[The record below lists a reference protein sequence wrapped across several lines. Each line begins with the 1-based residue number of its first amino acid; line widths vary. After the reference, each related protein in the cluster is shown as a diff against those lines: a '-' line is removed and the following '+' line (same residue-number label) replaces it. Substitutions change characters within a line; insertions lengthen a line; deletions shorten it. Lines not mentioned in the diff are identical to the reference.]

1 MENQITQ
8 PFIYNGQV
16 TVSAVN
22 GKTVFYKYSFHNA
35 GTTLFF
41 EGLCHLLAG
50 EPYESQKARLPQFIR
65 LYHGETPLTDSAFK
79 YNTTI
84 QVKTTSENKYV
95 TVLHFAIPAGQI
107 KASLGTID
115 CLKLFGE
122 KATGGATEGSAQVL
136 AVFTIPDGADVDP
149 ADFTPNTQYLVEWSI
164 GFDNQK
170 ESGTNSIS
178 S

>member
-8 PFIYNGQV
+8 PLVYNGQV

-22 GKTVFYKYSFHNA
+22 GKTVFYKYSSHNN

-65 LYHGETPLTDSAFK
+65 LYHDETLLTDSAFK
-79 YNTTI
+79 YNTAI
-84 QVKTTSENKYV
+84 QVKTTAEDKYV
-95 TVLHFAIPAGQI
+95 TVFHFAIPAGQI
-107 KASLGTID
+107 KRDGGTIN

-122 KATGGATEGSAQVL
+122 NENGGATELNKVL
-136 AVFTIPDGADVDP
+136 AVFEIPDEAEIDP
-149 ADFTPNTQYLVEWSI
+149 QIFTPNTQYLVEWSI
-164 GFDNQK
+164 GFDNQR
-170 ESGTNSIS
+170 ESDTDSVS